1 MKTIVFTECTS
12 HWKIISKSVN
22 AISGKQMKVKP
33 LTLLNRQICAKWRI
47 ENVLI
52 TLFIILL
59 IRLFSVLL
67 VLLFEDVAFAMQG

>member
-22 AISGKQMKVKP
+22 AISGNQMKVKP
-33 LTLLNRQICAKWRI
+33 LTLLNKIICAKWRI

-59 IRLFSVLL
+59 IRLFSVPL